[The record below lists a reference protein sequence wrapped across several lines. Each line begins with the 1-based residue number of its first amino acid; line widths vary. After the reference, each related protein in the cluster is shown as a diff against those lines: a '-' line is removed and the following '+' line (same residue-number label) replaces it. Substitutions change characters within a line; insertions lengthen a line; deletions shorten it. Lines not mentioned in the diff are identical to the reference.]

1 MTLSS
6 KSDTSVSLTWDAVSY
21 DGGIKQYEVFRDR
34 ASIGTR
40 VGTNFA
46 DSGLTADTAYEYTV
60 RAISNDDL
68 YSPESDSLT
77 VTTDPAPGNEG
88 TT

>member
-1 MTLSS
+1 
-6 KSDTSVSLTWDAVSY
+6 
-21 DGGIKQYEVFRDR
+21 
-34 ASIGTR
+34 